1 LSVGAAG
8 EPRPPGTF
16 GGAAGRGR
24 TGQARWRGRIV
35 TALLL
40 GPTSAWYFLLLLAPL
55 AILVVFSLGARAPEG
70 GYAPALQLDNY
81 LELPTRATAFTNA
94 LWMAAGGTFL
104 CVIVGYPLAY
114 YLATRAGSKR
124 TLLVVLVVVPFWTSF
139 LIRTYAW
146 LTILGNNGIP
156 ALLEGVGFDRV
167 VLLNTPFAV
176 MIGIVYN
183 YLPLMVFPLYVSL
196 ERLDK
201 RLLEA
206 SKDLGA
212 GRLATFRQVTLPLT
226 AAGLLSGV
234 MLVFI
239 PIMGEYIIPAL
250 LGGGKVFFIGN
261 ALVDLFL
268 QSRNWPFGSAAA
280 IVLILVILGAVSL
293 YLWLGSR
300 GRVTREVSIL

>member
-1 LSVGAAG
+1 MTRS
-8 EPRPPGTF
+8 E
-16 GGAAGRGR
+16 AGR
-24 TGQARWRGRIV
+24 WRSTAATV
-35 TALLL
+35 LLLLPAATWYALLL
-40 GPTSAWYFLLLLAPL
+40 LVPLVILL
-55 AILVVFSLGARAPEG
+55 VFSFGGRAPEG
-70 GYAPALQLDNY
+70 GYRPDFTFANY
-81 LELPTRATAFTNA
+81 AELPTRSAAFINA
-94 LWMAAGGTFL
+94 LWMATGGTAL
-104 CVIVGYPLAY
+104 CLLIGFPLAY
-114 YLATRAGSKR
+114 YLATRAGPRR
-124 TLLVVLVVVPFWTSF
+124 TLLLVLVVVPFWTSF

-156 ALLEGVGFDRV
+156 AWLERLGFGHV

-176 MIGIVYN
+176 MLGIVYN

-212 GRLATFRQVTLPLT
+212 GRWATFRQVTLPLSS
-226 AAGLLSGV
+226 AGLLSGV
-234 MLVFI
+234 ILVFI

-280 IVLILVILGAVSL
+280 IVLIAVILIAVTI
-293 YLWLGSR
+293 YLRIGSR
-300 GRVTREVSIL
+300 AGRTREVSLL

>member
-1 LSVGAAG
+1 VTSGNESAG
-8 EPRPPGTF
+8 GPGRSR
-16 GGAAGRGR
+16 A
-24 TGQARWRGRIV
+24 V

-40 GPTSAWYFLLLLAPL
+40 APTSAWYLLLLVAPL
-55 AILVVFSLGARAPEG
+55 VILLIFSFGARAPEG

-81 LELPTRATAFTNA
+81 LELPTRAAAFFNT
-94 LWMAAGGTFL
+94 LWMAAGGTLL
-104 CVIVGYPLAY
+104 CLLVGYPLAY
-114 YLATRAGSKR
+114 YLATRAGTKR
-124 TLLVVLVVVPFWTSF
+124 TLLLVLVVVPFWTSF

-146 LTILGNNGIP
+146 MTILGNTGIP
-156 ALLEGVGFDRV
+156 AIAEGLGFGHIA
-167 VLLNTPFAV
+167 LINTPLAV

-212 GRLATFRQVTLPLT
+212 GRLATFRQVTLPLSV
-226 AAGLLSGV
+226 AGLLSGA

-239 PIMGEYIIPAL
+239 PIMGEYVIPAL
-250 LGGGKVFFIGN
+250 LGGGKVFFVGN

-280 IVLILVILGAVSL
+280 IVLILVILFAVTL
-293 YLWLGSR
+293 YLRLGSR
-300 GRVTREVSIL
+300 AGIQREVSIL